1 MSKSNRVTMT
11 RPDLT
16 TVWPFDA
23 FSTNRDTNFNTLEN
37 AGVET
42 WILGDET
49 TDLTLVVDHV
59 VTDDA
64 LFDTYQEFKANLIPL
79 WISSDSTG
87 EAAAYISTNNIT
99 VSEEVV
105 QDPDLTGYERVL
117 PTRSSDRGV

>member
-16 TVWPFDA
+16 TVWPFEA
-23 FSTNRDTNFNTLEN
+23 FSTVRNSNFGTLEN

-42 WILGDET
+42 WIHGTEA

-64 LFDTYQEFKANLIPL
+64 LFDTYQEYKAELIPL
-79 WISSDSTG
+79 WISPESAT
-87 EAAAYISTNNIT
+87 EAAAYILANNIT
-99 VSEEVV
+99 ISEEVV
-105 QDPDLTGYERVL
+105 QDPDLTGYERVTA
-117 PTRSSDRGV
+117 TRPV